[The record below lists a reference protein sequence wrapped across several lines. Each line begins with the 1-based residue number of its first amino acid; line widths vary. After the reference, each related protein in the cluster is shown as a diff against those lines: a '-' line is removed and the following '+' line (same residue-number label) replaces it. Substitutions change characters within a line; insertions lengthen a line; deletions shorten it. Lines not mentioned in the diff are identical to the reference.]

1 MILLLNERCSE
12 FYFYEANDLNCET
25 CCLEE
30 LGLSFAYTMCIRHSP
45 LPVEQPRKKTSPAHV
60 YPPALGTKSIASE
73 TPETVPT
80 RQFTMAAPAQAQ
92 AQVLPLLR
100 WSRSASFLCASSRRL
115 FSALQR
121 PSAAARCEA
130 GSKAMLKGMDY
141 SELEVRAWLKT
152 CWVLGSS
159 LVVSYARVRWFSAG
173 FFQNWVQAQGFRP
186 GQAMMLWKCLYGN
199 NVWAHC
205 YDELAG
211 KFSLCQVES
220 IYLALVYAITN
231 PCVSNYSSV

>member
-1 MILLLNERCSE
+1 MFWVLFLRSKWFELWNVLFGGI
-12 FYFYEANDLNCET
+12 DT
-25 CCLEE
+25 CVRV
-30 LGLSFAYTMCIRHSP
+30 YVHSAFP
-45 LPVEQPRKKTSPAHV
+45 SSRGTTQKTSPAHV

-92 AQVLPLLR
+92 VLPLLR

-115 FSALQR
+115 FSALRR

-159 LVVSYARVRWFSAG
+159 LVVYVRACE
-173 FFQNWVQAQGFRP
+173 
-186 GQAMMLWKCLYGN
+186 M
-199 NVWAHC
+199 
-205 YDELAG
+205 
-211 KFSLCQVES
+211 
-220 IYLALVYAITN
+220 I
-231 PCVSNYSSV
+231 

>member
-12 FYFYEANDLNCET
+12 FLFLGSKWF
-25 CCLEE
+25 E
-30 LGLSFAYTMCIRHSP
+30 LWNVLFGGIGTFVRVYVHSAFP
-45 LPVEQPRKKTSPAHV
+45 SSVEQPRKKTSPAHV

-92 AQVLPLLR
+92 VMPLLR

-115 FSALQR
+115 FSALHR
-121 PSAAARCEA
+121 PAAAARCEA

-152 CWVLGSS
+152 C
-159 LVVSYARVRWFSAG
+159 
-173 FFQNWVQAQGFRP
+173 
-186 GQAMMLWKCLYGN
+186 
-199 NVWAHC
+199 
-205 YDELAG
+205 
-211 KFSLCQVES
+211 
-220 IYLALVYAITN
+220 
-231 PCVSNYSSV
+231 